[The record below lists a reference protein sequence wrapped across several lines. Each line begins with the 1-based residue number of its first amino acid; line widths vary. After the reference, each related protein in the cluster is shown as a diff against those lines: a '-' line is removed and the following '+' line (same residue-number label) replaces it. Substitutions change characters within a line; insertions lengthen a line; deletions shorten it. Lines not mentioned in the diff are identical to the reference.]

1 MSSSDSLLSRLMPV
15 LLILAVAVGGW
26 WMFLR
31 PHPAAVEPQQG
42 PGVLDGPSS
51 ANPYLLQPSQIGP
64 EYDQVAAET
73 RATTSTEI
81 RRGESAAGLATIRS
95 SWKDGARAGWYQ
107 VHGSLAVTSRAEV
120 FSTSNLSAVSSSLR
134 TQMLHLYHG
143 HIASAPAALP
153 GSGGWFITGHTI
165 SPIISPY
172 PFRRQVAVY
181 GWQHGDVLAIIIVS
195 GLGHDDVP
203 KAAATL
209 ATAQD
214 ANIKFV
220 SAG

>member
-1 MSSSDSLLSRLMPV
+1 MSSSDSLISRLMPL
-15 LLILAVAVGGW
+15 LLIVALAVGGW
-26 WMFLR
+26 WVFLR
-31 PHPAAVEPQQG
+31 SDHPAVAPQQA

-81 RRGESAAGLATIRS
+81 LKGQSAAGLATIRS

-134 TQMLHLYHG
+134 AQMLHLYHG
-143 HIASAPAALP
+143 HIATAPASLP
-153 GSGGWFITGHTI
+153 GTGGWFITGRTI

-195 GLGHDDVP
+195 GLARDDVP

-214 ANIKFV
+214 GNIKFV